1 MLFYYMNERL
11 VVLFINFLPNYKRLF
26 VVSQLYLQLKL
37 TLSSIDVRKD
47 RSISLLSVR
56 ENNCFSFHYLV
67 SLPFLCF

>member
-1 MLFYYMNERL
+1 M
-11 VVLFINFLPNYKRLF
+11 
-26 VVSQLYLQLKL
+26 VSQLYLQLKL